1 MNTEQSKF
9 VKHKQPCPL
18 CDSSDAVSINQD
30 GSAKCFSCN
39 QFIPDYNKPDYQPP
53 KRPSNYQATYPQF
66 PDPPTKLVD
75 VTNIE
80 PTLKY
85 NALTDRGISKDTAV
99 KYGVKSEEFAGKIT
113 KHIYPYY
120 SGTDI
125 VGTKGRN
132 VAQKNFYCNGTL
144 QNTGLFGE
152 QLFKQGGKY
161 LTITEGEC
169 DAMAVYEM
177 FKGNW
182 SVVSLK
188 RGASAAVKDIRE
200 SIEFVESYD
209 NVVLCFDT
217 DKQGKEAAKRVAKI
231 LKPNKTKIM
240 TLPTQYKDAND
251 MLKAKAFKDF
261 NKAFWEAKTY
271 TPSGILELSSK
282 KNEWLHREVKESVAY
297 PWEGLNKKLYGMR
310 KGELVTLTGGTGL
323 GKSSV
328 TRELEHWLIKNTEDN
343 VGIIALEEN
352 WTRTADGLLSIEAND
367 RIYLNEKRNQYSE
380 EDLSKLFDNVIQKG
394 RVFIHAHLG
403 ATDIDEIFSKLRYI
417 IVGCECEWV
426 VVDHLHMLVNVMTE
440 GDERRGIDNLMN
452 RLRSL
457 VEETGVGMI
466 LVSHLRR
473 ATGDK
478 GHEKGVE
485 VSLSHLKGSQG
496 IAQLSDCV
504 IALERNQQAS
514 NKKEA
519 NTTKVRVLKSRY
531 TGDTGLACQ
540 LVYDSETGRLYEDT
554 EQETFDNEHTDL
566 EF

>member
-1 MNTEQSKF
+1 METKF

-18 CDSSDAVSINQD
+18 CNSSDAVSVNEN

-39 QFIPDYNKPDYQPP
+39 SFIPNYDRPMQTQPVSVVSSQP
-53 KRPSNYQATYPQF
+53 K
-66 PDPPTKLVD
+66 
-75 VTNIE
+75 IE
-80 PTLKY
+80 SVELSF
-85 NALTDRGISKDTAV
+85 NALTDRGISRDTAV
-99 KYGVKSEEFAGKIT
+99 KYGVKSEMFAGKIV

-120 SGTDI
+120 KGTDI

-132 VAQKNFYCNGTL
+132 VEKKNFYCNGTL
-144 QNTGLFGE
+144 ENTGLFGE
-152 QLFKQGGKY
+152 QLFKHGGKY

-188 RGASAAVKDIRE
+188 RGASAAVRDIRE

-209 NVVLCFDT
+209 NVVLCFDS
-217 DKQGKEAAKRVAKI
+217 DKQGREAAKKVAKI
-231 LKPNKTKIM
+231 LRPNKTKIM
-240 TLPTQYKDAND
+240 TLPTEYKDAND
-251 MLKAKAFKDF
+251 MLKAKAFKEF
-261 NKAFWEAKTY
+261 NKSFWEAKTY

-282 KNEWLHREVKESVAY
+282 KDDWLNREVKESVAY
-297 PWEGLNKKLYGMR
+297 PWEGLNKKLFGMR

-343 VGIIALEEN
+343 VGIVALEEN
-352 WTRTADGLLSIEAND
+352 WTRTTDGLLSIEAND
-367 RIYLNEKRNQYSE
+367 RIYLNEKRNKYSDE
-380 EDLSKLFDNVIQKG
+380 ELSNLFDKVIQKG
-394 RVFIHAHLG
+394 RVFVHAHLG

-417 IVGCECEWV
+417 IVGCECQWV

-440 GDERRGIDNLMN
+440 GDERRGIDSLMN

-504 IALERNQQAS
+504 IALERNQQAA

-540 LVYDSETGRLYEDT
+540 LVYDSDTGRLYEDT
-554 EQETFDNEHTDL
+554 DQETFDNEVTDY